1 MTDGKSRKLR
11 RPAGDSE
18 PESPA
23 ATGTAGAPAEAAS
36 LVEGLAYGVAVVDR
50 DRHIAYANR
59 RGRELLMPAAASG
72 AGDRE
77 LTCCEAI
84 CDHLEP
90 VLGEGCLSE
99 RALAAGTVL
108 PEVRMDIETGTL
120 SAAAW
125 VTAAPD
131 PGGERVVFHLRPG
144 QPGDRRR
151 RTEAPWAGRSAAEAP
166 DLQITTLGRFAVE
179 GPDGPIGGDWLGQRP
194 GQLLKFLICERRR
207 AVTSDQIGET
217 LWPEAGPS
225 ESGNRLRY
233 NVHALRG
240 KLEPERERRGGGRFI
255 LNPRGGYALDAARVW
270 IDADRFEVEALA
282 GIGAARQGLPEEA
295 EAHLADA
302 LSLYRGEFLEGDP
315 YLDFA
320 MPERERLHDLAGRAL
335 RERVRIAVDLDR
347 LDAAGE
353 HTDRLAT
360 MAPFDADA
368 QRLVIE
374 VCLRRGRHSEA
385 HRRYSVYR
393 KKLATSFGSEPDFT
407 LRQVGSSLASN
418 LASRSDA

>member
-1 MTDGKSRKLR
+1 MTEGQDGKVGLTG
-11 RPAGDSE
+11 GDSIGFADDLIE
-18 PESPA
+18 D
-23 ATGTAGAPAEAAS
+23 
-36 LVEGLAYGVAVVDR
+36 LAFGVALADAER
-50 DRHIAYANR
+50 RLTYLNR
-59 RGRELLMPAAASG
+59 RARELLMPAAAG
-72 AGDRE
+72 GGEAP

-99 RALAAGTVL
+99 RARAAGATL
-108 PEVRMDIETGTL
+108 PEVRMDFEAGTL
-120 SAAAW
+120 EGAAW

-131 PGGERVVFHLRPG
+131 ASSERVVFHLRPG

-151 RTEAPWAGRSAAEAP
+151 RTEAPWAGRSAGEAP

-179 GPDGPIGGDWLGQRP
+179 GPSGPIAGDWLGQRP
-194 GQLLKFLICERRR
+194 GQLLKFLVCERRR
-207 AVTSDQIGET
+207 AVTTDQIGET

-233 NVHALRG
+233 NVHALRS
-240 KLEPERERRGGGRFI
+240 KLEPERERRGPGRFVRT
-255 LNPRGGYALDAARVW
+255 PRGGYGLDTAGVW

-282 GIGAARQGLPEEA
+282 GVGAARQGRPEEA
-295 EAHLADA
+295 EGHLTEA
-302 LSLYRGEFLEGDP
+302 LALYRGDFLAGDP

-320 MPERERLHDLAGRAL
+320 IPERERLRDLAGRAM
-335 RERVRIAVDLDR
+335 RERVRTAVALGR
-347 LDAAGE
+347 LDAAAEQAG
-353 HTDRLAT
+353 RLAELE
-360 MAPFDADA
+360 PFDADA

-393 KKLATSFGSEPDFT
+393 KKLAAAFGSEPRFD
-407 LRQVGSSLASN
+407 LREVE
-418 LASRSDA
+418 SDLGTTI

>member
-1 MTDGKSRKLR
+1 M
-11 RPAGDSE
+11 E
-18 PESPA
+18 
-23 ATGTAGAPAEAAS
+23 TADVV
-36 LVEGLAYGVAVVDR
+36 LEGLAYGVAVADADKRLSYV
-50 DRHIAYANR
+50 NR
-59 RGRELLMPAAASG
+59 RARELLMPVAAARS
-72 AGDRE
+72 AGE
-77 LTCCEAI
+77 PLTCCEAI

-90 VLGEGCLSE
+90 VLGGGCLSE
-99 RALAAGTVL
+99 RARAAAATL

-120 SAAAW
+120 QSAAW
-125 VTAAPD
+125 VTASPAAD
-131 PGGERVVFHLRPG
+131 GDRVVFHLRPG

-151 RTEAPWAGRSAAEAP
+151 RTETPWAGRSADEAP

-179 GPDGPIGGDWLGQRP
+179 GPGGPIGGDWLGQRP

-233 NVHALRG
+233 NVHALRA
-240 KLEPERERRGGGRFI
+240 KLEPERERRGAGRFV
-255 LNPRGGYALDAARVW
+255 LTPRGGYALDSARVW

-282 GIGAARQGLPEEA
+282 GLGAARQGLAEEA
-295 EAHLADA
+295 EGHLAEA
-302 LSLYRGEFLEGDP
+302 LSLYRGDFLAGDP

-320 MPERERLHDLAGRAL
+320 LPERERLRDLAGRAL
-335 RERVRIAVDLDR
+335 RERVRTAVASGR
-347 LDAAGE
+347 LDAAAE
-353 HTDRLAT
+353 HGNRLAE
-360 MAPFDADA
+360 MEPFDADA

-393 KKLATSFGSEPDFT
+393 KKLAASFGSEPAWD
-407 LRQVGSSLASN
+407 LRDVESDLA
-418 LASRSDA
+418 ATIAPGQGD